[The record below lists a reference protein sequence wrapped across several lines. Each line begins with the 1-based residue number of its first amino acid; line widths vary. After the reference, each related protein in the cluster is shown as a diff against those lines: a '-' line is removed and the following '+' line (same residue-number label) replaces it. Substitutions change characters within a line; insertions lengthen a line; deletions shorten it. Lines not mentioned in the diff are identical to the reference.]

1 MPEEHT
7 DAQPEDP
14 LHAYAEFYPEVLR
27 AGSLRHALQAAADR
41 AGYGLTIELMPPPR
55 WRHIVARARSGN
67 RSVIVSMTLG
77 RRSFSVD
84 CRADGARTAH
94 GGTAE
99 LSEAAGALH
108 SWLQGLRV
116 PGLTAQWPFFGSGEP
131 SGAGEPGD
139 GVPVRW
145 RELRAA
151 AAGPLHA
158 PLYELVEAAFTE
170 PRLRA
175 LSPGT
180 SHDWLRFSRRV
191 TAPLSTDLPMARA
204 IGNGRYRVRTH
215 EGRMHETTGTSETI
229 ALILDCLPENQSPGT
244 GPS

>member
-7 DAQPEDP
+7 DVQPEDP
-14 LHAYAEFYPEVLR
+14 LRAYAEFYPEVVR

-41 AGYGLTIELMPPPR
+41 AGCGLAIELMPPPR
-55 WRHIVARARSGN
+55 WRHAVARARSGN
-67 RSVIVSMTLG
+67 RSVVVSMTLG
-77 RRSFSVD
+77 RRSFSVN
-84 CRADGARTAH
+84 CRADGAHMAR

-108 SWLQGLRV
+108 SWLQGLHV
-116 PGLTAQWPFFGSGEP
+116 PDLTARWPFLGSGEP

-139 GVPVRW
+139 AVSVRW
-145 RELRAA
+145 RQVRAS

-180 SHDWLRFSRRV
+180 SHDWLRFSRRA
-191 TAPLSTDLPMARA
+191 TRPRCTDLPMVRA

-215 EGRMHETTGTSETI
+215 EGRMRETTGTTETI
-229 ALILDCLPENQSPGT
+229 AVILDDLPEE
-244 GPS
+244 

>member
-7 DAQPEDP
+7 DAQPADP
-14 LHAYAEFYPEVLR
+14 LRAYAEFYPEIVR

-41 AGYGLTIELMPPPR
+41 AGCGLAIELMPPPR
-55 WRHIVARARSGN
+55 WRHVLARARSGN

-77 RRSFSVD
+77 RRSFAVN
-84 CRADGARTAH
+84 CRTDGAPVAR
-94 GGTAE
+94 GGTAD

-108 SWLQGLRV
+108 SWLRGLRV
-116 PGLTAQWPFFGSGEP
+116 PDLTARWPFLGSGKP

-139 GVPVRW
+139 AVSVEW
-145 RELRAA
+145 RQLRAS
-151 AAGPLHA
+151 AAGPLYA

-180 SHDWLRFSRRV
+180 SHDWLRFSRRA
-191 TAPLSTDLPMARA
+191 TRPRCTGLPMARA
-204 IGNGRYRVRTH
+204 IGNGRYQVRTH
-215 EGRMHETTGTSETI
+215 EGRMHETTGTAETI
-229 ALILDCLPENQSPGT
+229 ALILDGLPEE
-244 GPS
+244 